1 MEEFHTYLCPWN
13 QEKGMWSMVGVVR
26 EARYRKD
33 YIMESDCRLFRNMSV
48 LDPRHN
54 SDHYLI
60 VGCLCITTLRKHE
73 N

>member
-1 MEEFHTYLCPWN
+1 
-13 QEKGMWSMVGVVR
+13 MVGVVR
-26 EARYRKD
+26 EARHRKD

-60 VGCLCITTLRKHE
+60 LG
-73 N
+73 